1 MIGIVNYGSGN
12 IQAVANIYKRGGIS
26 YKIVNTK
33 YDFDEVE
40 KLILPG
46 VGAFD
51 ATMKVLNCS
60 GLRDSLD
67 FQVLEKQKP
76 VLGIC
81 VGMQIMSNE
90 SEEGHEVGLGW
101 IKGKVKK
108 FDITKLPHKPYLPH
122 MGWNTIY
129 AISNSALFQ
138 NIDKVLGFYFVH
150 SFYFETEE
158 RESILAQT
166 DYGDLFTSAV
176 NDRHIFGV
184 QFHPEKSH
192 LNGITLLKN
201 FAHIL
206 C

>member
-1 MIGIVNYGSGN
+1 MIGIINYGSGN
-12 IQAVANIYKRGGIS
+12 IQAVANIYKRVGVS
-26 YKIVNTK
+26 FKIVNTK
-33 YDFDEVE
+33 NDFDEVE

-51 ATMKVLNCS
+51 ATMNVLNTS
-60 GLRDSLD
+60 GLRDVLD
-67 FQVLEKQKP
+67 FHVLEKQKP

-81 VGMQIMSNE
+81 VGMQIMSNG
-90 SEEGHEVGLGW
+90 SEEGNEAGLGW

-108 FDITKLPHKPYLPH
+108 FDISRLDQKPYLPH

-129 AISNSALFQ
+129 PISNSAIFQ
-138 NIDKVLGFYFVH
+138 NIDSDLGFYFVH

-158 RESILAQT
+158 KESILAQT
-166 DYGDLFTSAV
+166 YYGDIFTSAV
-176 NDRHIFGV
+176 KDQNIFGV

-192 LNGITLLKN
+192 NNGITLLTN
-201 FAHIL
+201 FADIK